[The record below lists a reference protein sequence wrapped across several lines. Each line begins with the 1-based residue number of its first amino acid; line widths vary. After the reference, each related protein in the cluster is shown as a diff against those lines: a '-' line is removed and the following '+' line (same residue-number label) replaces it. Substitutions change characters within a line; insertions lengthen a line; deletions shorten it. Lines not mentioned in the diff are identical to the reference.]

1 MNESHSTIFLK
12 RLAIVCVT
20 VTALYFVYVA
30 GYDHGARDTAA
41 IFRAEVAR

>member
-1 MNESHSTIFLK
+1 MNDPNSTTLLK

-20 VTALYFVYVA
+20 ITALYFVYVA

-41 IFRAEVAR
+41 AFREVAR